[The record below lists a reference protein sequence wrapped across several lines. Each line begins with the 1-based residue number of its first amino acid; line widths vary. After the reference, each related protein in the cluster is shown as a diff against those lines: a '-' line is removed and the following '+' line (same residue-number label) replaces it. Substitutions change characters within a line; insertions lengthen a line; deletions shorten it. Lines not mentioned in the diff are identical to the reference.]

1 MLPLSQA
8 VLDGIVSVAAKRGA
22 VAIDSIESVGATVVQ
37 SVKKLEL
44 LSVTELPKV
53 SEEVFMVPNALSL
66 QVPIQAPL
74 FKSLVLVMAVAVK
87 LLGVRSDDPVNGVS
101 T

>member
-1 MLPLSQA
+1 MVLAQA
-8 VLDGIVSVAAKRGA
+8 VFEGIVSVAPKRGA
-22 VAIDSIESVGATVVQ
+22 LAIDSIESVGAIVVQ
-37 SVKKLEL
+37 SVKKLEM

-53 SEEVFMVPNALSL
+53 NAEVLMVPNALSL
-66 QVPIQAPL
+66 QVPVQAPL
-74 FKSLVLVMAVAVK
+74 FKSLVLAKAVAVK